1 MASGDAILG
10 WLRVWGRAARFA
22 GFALAGACAPATYD
36 RATREVA
43 LRQIYFTASQVLPGF
58 TLFAGLF
65 SLVVIEI
72 TVSAARE
79 FGLAQHA
86 LELVFR
92 ALMVELIPLLTALFV
107 ALRSGA
113 AIASEIAL
121 MRVSGE
127 LEAMAA
133 RGEDPLARELVPRV
147 AAAALSVVALTV
159 VSCMVAFVLAYLAM
173 YGLSPWGF
181 PDYARAIALVFGPAV
196 MIGFALKCVLFG
208 TAVAVIPIAAGLDA
222 TRQVKSVPVAVLGG
236 MVRLF
241 FTLGLIEVLSLAVK
255 YV

>member
-1 MASGDAILG
+1 MSTGDAILG

-22 GFALAGACAPATYD
+22 GFALAGACAPATYG
-36 RATREVA
+36 RETREVA
-43 LRQIYFTASQVLPGF
+43 LKQIYFTACQVLPGF
-58 TLFAGLF
+58 TLFTALF

-79 FGLAQHA
+79 FGLSQHA

-92 ALMVELIPLLTALFV
+92 ALLVELIPLLTALLV

-113 AIASEIAL
+113 AISSEIAL

-127 LEAMAA
+127 FEAMAE
-133 RGEDPLARELVPRV
+133 RGEDPLAQELVPRV

-159 VSCMVAFVLAYLAM
+159 VSCMVAFIMTYLAM
-173 YGLSPWGF
+173 YGFSPWGLA
-181 PDYARAIALVFGPAV
+181 DYAQVVALVFGPAV

-222 TRQVKSVPVAVLGG
+222 TRHVKSVPVAVLGG

-241 FTLGLIEVLSLAVK
+241 FTLGLIEVLSLAVT